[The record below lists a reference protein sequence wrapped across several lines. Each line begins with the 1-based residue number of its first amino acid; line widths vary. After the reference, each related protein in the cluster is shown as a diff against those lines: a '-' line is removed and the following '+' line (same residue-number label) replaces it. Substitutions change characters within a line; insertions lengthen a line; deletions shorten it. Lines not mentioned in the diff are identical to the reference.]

1 MIEFYYV
8 IVFFFAL
15 VGFAFIFVL
24 AELIVRTSS
33 SEKLSTHRSKKKGF
47 SDLLN
52 YAALVEDGIVLG
64 KDGSLSASFY
74 YTCGDT
80 DSASQEERD
89 AFANYINAAVLSLGD
104 GWILHLDAVREES
117 QKYEGPERS
126 FFPDPVT
133 RAIDEERR
141 RFFNDRGL
149 MFESYFVLTITYL
162 PPKLATQKFVEI
174 MYTDSDTEK
183 RHRADEILAKF
194 KNDLN
199 ALISRLSLGIPTLKR
214 LHAYTVYDDAER
226 PETYDDELAFINFC
240 ITGSLSAVRIPANP
254 FFLDSVLGGHDF
266 YSGVIPKIGD
276 KFIQCV
282 AIDGFPLQSYAGILN
297 SLACLSCSCRWNTR
311 FIFLDQHVAL
321 AEIKKHRRK
330 WKQKE
335 RGLLAQ
341 LFNLPTSTI
350 NQDAVAMTED
360 ADAFSAEI
368 SSDLAGAGYYTS
380 VIVLMHHNRKTLQN
394 EALEVAKAI
403 GRLGFSARIESVNN
417 IEAYLGSLPSNGTCN
432 IRRPLINTLN
442 FAHAIPSSSPW
453 AGDPAAPC
461 PFYPKDSPVLMHCV
475 TSGGTPF
482 RLNLH
487 YGDLGHTFILGPTGS
502 GKSTLLATLAAQFR
516 RYPGMTI
523 FSFDKGMSLYCLC
536 EAAGGQHYEIAAES
550 SDLRFCPLKYL
561 ETANERAWAA
571 EWTAAIFELNGIALT
586 PEKRSE
592 IANALNT
599 MHENGETTFSAFY
612 TALQD
617 MDLRA
622 ALNDYIGESAGG
634 LMLDAE
640 SDSLSLSSFT
650 VFEIEEL
657 MNLNDRF
664 RIPVLLYLFKRIQD
678 NLRGQPAVIMLD
690 EAWLMLSNPVFREKI
705 REWLKVLR
713 KANCAVILA
722 TQSVQDAED
731 SGILGVINESCPTKI
746 FLPNP
751 AARDNEQVKE
761 LYRSLGLSDTQIG
774 IIANAVPKL
783 EYYFASPKGKRL
795 FSLALEKL
803 ALSFVAVSDK
813 PSIRRIREL
822 KERYGDDWVRKY
834 LEYKGID
841 LGSYENVQS

>member
-1 MIEFYYV
+1 
-8 IVFFFAL
+8 
-15 VGFAFIFVL
+15 
-24 AELIVRTSS
+24 
-33 SEKLSTHRSKKKGF
+33 
-47 SDLLN
+47 
-52 YAALVEDGIVLG
+52 
-64 KDGSLSASFY
+64 
-74 YTCGDT
+74 
-80 DSASQEERD
+80 
-89 AFANYINAAVLSLGD
+89 
-104 GWILHLDAVREES
+104 
-117 QKYEGPERS
+117 
-126 FFPDPVT
+126 
-133 RAIDEERR
+133 
-141 RFFNDRGL
+141 

-162 PPKLATQKFVEI
+162 PPKLATQKFIEI

-380 VIVLMHHNRKTLQN
+380 VIVLMHHDRKTLQN

-516 RYPGMTI
+516 RYPEITI
-523 FSFDKGMSLYCLC
+523 YCFDKGMSMYALC
-536 EAAGGQHYEIAAES
+536 EAVGGSHYEIAADDSE
-550 SDLRFCPLKYL
+550 LRFCPLQYL
-561 ETANERAWAA
+561 ATPAERSWAA
-571 EWTAAIFELNGIALT
+571 EWVSSIFELNNLQLS
-586 PEKRSE
+586 PEQHTE
-592 IANALNT
+592 ISSAVT
-599 MHENGETTFSAFY
+599 VMHENGERTLTALY
-612 TALQD
+612 NALQD
-617 MDLRA
+617 LTLRE
-622 ALNDYIGESAGG
+622 ALNDYIGNSTGG
-634 LMLDAE
+634 NILDADE
-640 SDSLSLSSFT
+640 DSLALSSFT
-650 VFEIEEL
+650 VFEMEEL

-664 RIPVLLYLFKRIQD
+664 KIPVLLYLFRRIQ
-678 NLRGQPAVIMLD
+678 NALSGQPAIIMLD
-690 EAWLMLSNPVFREKI
+690 EAWLMLANPVFREKI

-713 KANCAVILA
+713 KANCAVIMA
-722 TQSVQDAED
+722 TQSIQDAQE

-746 FLPNP
+746 FLPNTT
-751 AARDNEQVKE
+751 AKDNEQVRE
-761 LYRSLGLSDTQIG
+761 MYHSLGLSDTQIG
-774 IIANAVPKL
+774 IIANAVPKR
-783 EYYFASPKGKRL
+783 EYYFVNPHGKRL

-813 PSIRRIREL
+813 KTIRQIKEL
-822 KERYGDDWVRKY
+822 KAKYNDLWPEKY
-834 LEYKGID
+834 LLTKGIN
-841 LGSYENVQS
+841 LESYLNV